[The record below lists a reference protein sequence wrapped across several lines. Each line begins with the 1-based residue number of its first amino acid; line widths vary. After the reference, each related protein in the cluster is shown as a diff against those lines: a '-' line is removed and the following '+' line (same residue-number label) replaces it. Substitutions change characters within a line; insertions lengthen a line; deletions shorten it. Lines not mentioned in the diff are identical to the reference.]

1 VIRIHSVG
9 RRERAVHDGIQRCD
23 NQEIP
28 AGCDEGR
35 LRFRTLEEL
44 AESLADA
51 AFTVERVYGDWDRR
65 PVGPTTRGPIV
76 VAAR

>member
-1 VIRIHSVG
+1 VIRIHCVG

-23 NQEIP
+23 NHEIL

-35 LRFRTLEEL
+35 LFRTLEEL

-65 PVGPTTRGPIV
+65 PVGPTTRAPIV